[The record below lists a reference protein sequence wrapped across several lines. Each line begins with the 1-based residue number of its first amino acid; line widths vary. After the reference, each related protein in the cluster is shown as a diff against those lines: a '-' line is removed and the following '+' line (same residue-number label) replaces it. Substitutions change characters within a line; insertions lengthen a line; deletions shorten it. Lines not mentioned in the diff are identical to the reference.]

1 MIRVNDGS
9 PGSKFKPGYSLI
21 EMLVVIS
28 VSVFLLSLMYSAL
41 VGVLRRTTEPDLVAS
56 QFLSAT
62 QAADLLREDLRR
74 SGTINVDN
82 TGASVEMAFS
92 ETDTATWRLSEKP
105 FRLERV
111 MSSEKTPGIFGLTG
125 FSSGRFERFE
135 TGPGRS
141 SMLRLT
147 LIPEHPRRRS
157 NIGPVEVRPLHFEFA
172 VGTTKAPVK
181 KTEPKAKPGEPKP

>member
-1 MIRVNDGS
+1 MR
-9 PGSKFKPGYSLI
+9 PGYSLI

-62 QAADLLREDLRR
+62 QAADPLREDLRR
-74 SGTINVDN
+74 SGTMKVDN
-82 TGASVEMAFS
+82 TGTSVEMKLS
-92 ETDTATWRLSEKP
+92 ESETATWRLAEKP

-111 MSSEKTPGIFGLTG
+111 IASEKTPGIFGLTG

-135 TGPGRS
+135 TGPGRPA
-141 SMLRLT
+141 MVRLT
-147 LIPEHPRRRS
+147 LTPELPRRRS
-157 NIGPVEVRPLHFEFA
+157 NLGPVEVRPLHLEFA
-172 VGTTKAPVK
+172 VGTTKTPVK
-181 KTEPKAKPGEPKP
+181 KTEPKAKPGEPKS